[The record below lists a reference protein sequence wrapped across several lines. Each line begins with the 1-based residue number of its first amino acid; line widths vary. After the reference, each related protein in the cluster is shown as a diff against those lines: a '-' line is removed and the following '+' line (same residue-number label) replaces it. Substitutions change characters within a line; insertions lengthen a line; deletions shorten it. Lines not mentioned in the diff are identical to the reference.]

1 MMINRRRPVAL
12 IAGSSSGI
20 GFAVARRLVSDGYAV
35 MCHGRD
41 DSDQESGF
49 EDWLAGN
56 SDSAQYLSADLR
68 DTATPDTLVART
80 LEVWGSLDALVVT
93 AAVTHFGPVEDL
105 ESKDVDRVFGV
116 NFGAPLRLALAALPY
131 LSTSEGSVVMVSST
145 NAVRVNRNNLLYDS
159 SKAALNQMAQALALE
174 WRKRG
179 VRVNVVMPGG
189 THTPMLEKWLVEFAG
204 SAEAGAE
211 VLETGVA
218 EGRLGLPD
226 DIAGPIAF
234 LLSEDARWV
243 TGATL
248 IVDGGALL
256 ER

>member
-1 MMINRRRPVAL
+1 MMVNRRRPVAL

-41 DSDQESGF
+41 DSDQENGF

-56 SDSAQYLSADLR
+56 TDSAHYLSADLR
-68 DTATPDTLVART
+68 DAATPDTLVART
-80 LEVWGSLDALVVT
+80 LEVWGSLDALVVS

-105 ESKDVDRVFGV
+105 QSTDVDNVFGI
-116 NFGAPLRLALAALPY
+116 NFEAPLRLALSAFPHLSAA
-131 LSTSEGSVVMVSST
+131 EGSVVMVSST
-145 NAVRVNRNNLLYDS
+145 NAVRVNRSNLLYDS

-174 WRKRG
+174 WRQSG

-189 THTPMLEKWLVEFAG
+189 TYTPMLEKWLVEYAG
-204 SAEAGAE
+204 SVEAGAE

-218 EGRLGLPD
+218 EGRLGQPD

-248 IVDGGALL
+248 VVDGGALL